1 MNDLELQLKEL
12 ILRRYGSLKN
22 FCEIIEMPWTT
33 LDSILKR
40 GISKANIS
48 NVLKISHELGIDTES
63 LASGKIVPAAGPDTL
78 AAHFDGDG
86 FTPEEM
92 EEIQNYANYV
102 KSRRDKNE

>member
-48 NVLKISHELGIDTES
+48 TLQGI
-63 LASGKIVPAAGPDTL
+63 GAAGAAVVSAVFGEPDIERAAAEMKQL
-78 AAHFDGDG
+78 AGG
-86 FTPEEM
+86 
-92 EEIQNYANYV
+92 IV
-102 KSRRDKNE
+102 S